1 MYFPRLSYFVY
12 IYYKTKFKNCNLKK
26 IIFVYHFRS
35 DQGEEYKTRK
45 IDIISNNSSDIYIVS
60 SFYVFFLSIC
70 SWQRQIQIRPA
81 IFFGETTGVN
91 FRILILDTFHFFFF
105 ISPKNREL
113 KLVISREIVTSDQ
126 SIVLSIRS
134 FLKKIEIL

>member
-1 MYFPRLSYFVY
+1 MFF
-12 IYYKTKFKNCNLKK
+12 
-26 IIFVYHFRS
+26 
-35 DQGEEYKTRK
+35 
-45 IDIISNNSSDIYIVS
+45 
-60 SFYVFFLSIC
+60 FYLFAVGRDKYRYDLQF
-70 SWQRQIQIRPA
+70 
-81 IFFGETTGVN
+81 FFGETTGVN